1 MQPQE
6 LKQLKRIVSVSV
18 ETALEIVEKKA
29 FFAFL
34 NNAFAF
40 ISIAD
45 NLPLLVEEVKYLNT
59 KPELLNDLES
69 EVVKQF
75 GQKYQSGIVAIV
87 MKHVLKLVLFN
98 ISGGIAI
105 ADEIKEYNQNK

>member
-6 LKQLKRIVSVSV
+6 LKQLKKIIAVSV
-18 ETALEIVEKKA
+18 ETALEIAEKKK

-45 NLPLLVEEVKYLNT
+45 NLPLLVEEVKYLSD
-59 KPELLNDLES
+59 KPELLTTIED
-69 EVVKQF
+69 EVTKQF
-75 GQKYQSGIVAIV
+75 GDKYNNGLIAIV
-87 MKHVLKLVLFN
+87 MKHVVKLVLFN

-105 ADEIKEYNQNK
+105 ADDIKAYNQQK